1 MSLKS
6 FHIIF
11 ILISSIILV
20 AFGYWCYREWQLY
33 NQTIYLIY
41 SIIGI
46 LSCLGLGIY
55 SKWFIKEI
63 SNLNAS

>member
-11 ILISSIILV
+11 ILISSIILI
-20 AFGYWCYREWQLY
+20 AFGYWCFREWQLY

-41 SIIGI
+41 SVLGI
-46 LSCLGLGIY
+46 LLCLGLGIY
-55 SKWFIKEI
+55 SKWFLKEI